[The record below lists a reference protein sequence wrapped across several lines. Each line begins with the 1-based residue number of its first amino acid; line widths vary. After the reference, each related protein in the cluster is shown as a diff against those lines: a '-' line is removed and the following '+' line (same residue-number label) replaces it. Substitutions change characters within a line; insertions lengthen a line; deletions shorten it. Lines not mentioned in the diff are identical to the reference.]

1 METLK
6 PKLILVPTDFSE
18 PAAHALRYASAL
30 AERFSAHL
38 LVLHGDVFIPPID
51 FTAAAS
57 ASFALARDA
66 MIEQAEEEIAAH
78 AEQNVGINVAY
89 DTRVSVGDPIDV
101 ITETARETGANLIVM
116 GTHGRTGLARLVLGS
131 VTEAVMRIAS
141 VPVIAVN
148 PSTSEDAHVSRI
160 LCPVQFTQACR
171 MALRQASALADNDSV
186 PIQLF
191 RGIEGRELQPSI
203 HELIQLQEWAPRD
216 LVSRCDLKTAP
227 APAPSEDI
235 LNLALATATDLIA
248 IGIPSDRSLSEN
260 FRGTISERIV
270 RESRCPVLTVNFF
283 AARAASLTPMPL
295 AAMR

>member
-1 METLK
+1 
-6 PKLILVPTDFSE
+6 
-18 PAAHALRYASAL
+18 
-30 AERFSAHL
+30 
-38 LVLHGDVFIPPID
+38 
-51 FTAAAS
+51 
-57 ASFALARDA
+57 
-66 MIEQAEEEIAAH
+66 
-78 AEQNVGINVAY
+78 
-89 DTRVSVGDPIDV
+89 
-101 ITETARETGANLIVM
+101 
-116 GTHGRTGLARLVLGS
+116 